1 MGIGRRWI
9 RWASA
14 GLLCLFLALFLLAAF
29 WPVPPDRPPG
39 GWADGMPGAT
49 GALRRPFPPMPIPPD
64 NPQTPE
70 KAELGRLLFYDP
82 ILSGDRS
89 RSCATCHH
97 PDLGFADGKGRS
109 IGADG
114 RPMRRGAPTLWNV
127 GYLRRLFWDGRASSL
142 EEAARLSLTD
152 PQEMAGQPER
162 MVQALRAI
170 PEYRERFD
178 RAFGGRDGSA
188 VTFENIAKAIAAFE
202 RTLVSRNAP
211 FDRFAAGDPT
221 ALTPAQRWGLNLF
234 RSGRTRCFECH
245 TLPLFGS
252 SDFRVIGVPDL
263 PEEPADRGRAEVTG
277 SPRDE
282 RAFKVPTLRNIALT
296 APYMHNGI
304 FATLEEVIDF
314 YKDGGGRGRGMDLPN
329 LDAKIQPFRLSLE
342 ERADLVAFLYA
353 LTDESSMPPVPEAVP
368 SGLPVVP
375 RLENPGRALA
385 ARFNVGAQVAPEPPR
400 APRTWVVR
408 PGESIQAV
416 LDQTGPGDTVLIEP
430 GVYFEALVVETE
442 HLTLRGISR
451 DGQRPVLDGRGVL
464 GDGIIAA
471 RDGFTVENL
480 VVRNY
485 TNNGIVVPGARGVVI
500 RDVVTENTGAYGVY
514 PVGCEDILV
523 ERVVATGAWDTG
535 IYIGQS
541 RNGIIR
547 DSEAYGNVSGIE
559 VENSV
564 AITVENNYA
573 HDNTAG
579 VLVFVLPNLESKVGS
594 RNRVVGNR
602 IVRNNGPNFA
612 KPGAIVGN
620 VPSGT
625 GILIMAADETE
636 VTGNEVRDNASFGI
650 AVVGLHQVFP
660 KGTAFDVGAIP
671 ERNWIHD
678 NHLVHNGFDPDPK
691 VRAAG
696 LPGADLLWDASGWDN
711 LWRERGAR
719 AFPPLLPGPEWPG
732 PMRRA
737 YWRLLNLLVR
747 LLG

>member
-1 MGIGRRWI
+1 MKRIIGYGGGAI
-9 RWASA
+9 AVA
-14 GLLCLFLALFLLAAF
+14 LLALFLIAAF
-29 WPVPPDRPPG
+29 WPVPPDLPPG
-39 GWADGMPGAT
+39 GLSDGMPGAT
-49 GALRRPFPPMPIPPD
+49 GALRRPFPAMPIPPD

-82 ILSGDRS
+82 ILSGDNA

-97 PDLGFADGKGRS
+97 PDLGFTDGRGRS

-114 RPMRRGAPTLWNV
+114 KPMRRGAPTLWNV
-127 GYLRRLFWDGRASSL
+127 GYLRRLFWDGRAASL
-142 EEAARLSLTD
+142 EEAARLSLVD
-152 PQEMAGQPER
+152 PQEMAEQPER
-162 MVQALRAI
+162 LVQELRAI

-188 VTFENIAKAIAAFE
+188 VTFENVAKAIAAFE
-202 RTLVSRNAP
+202 RTLISRNSP

-221 ALTPAQRWGLNLF
+221 ALTPAQRRGLNLF

-263 PEEPADRGRAEVTG
+263 PGMPADRGRAEVTG

-282 RAFKVPTLRNIALT
+282 RAFKVPTLRNVALT
-296 APYMHNGI
+296 APYMHNGA

-314 YKDGGGRGRGMDLPN
+314 YRDGGGRGRGMDLPN
-329 LDAKIQPFRLSLE
+329 LDAKIQPFHLSSE

-353 LTDESSMPPVPEAVP
+353 LTDESALPPVPDAVP
-368 SGLPVVP
+368 SGRPVVP

-385 ARFNVGAQVAPEPPR
+385 ARYNVGAQGAPEPPR
-400 APRTWVVR
+400 MPQTWVVR

-416 LDQTGPGDTVLIEP
+416 LDRTGPGDTVLIEP
-430 GVYFEALVVETE
+430 GVYHEALVVETE

-451 DGQRPVLDGRGVL
+451 DGERPILDGRGVL
-464 GDGIIAA
+464 GDGIVAT

-480 VVRNY
+480 IVRNY

-500 RDVVTENTGAYGVY
+500 RDVVTEHTGAYGVY
-514 PVGCEDILV
+514 PVGSEDIWI

-541 RNGIIR
+541 RNGVIR

-564 AITVENNYA
+564 AITVENNYV

-579 VLVFVLPNLESKVGS
+579 ILVFVLPNLESKVGS
-594 RNRVVGNR
+594 RNRIVGNR
-602 IVRNNGPNFA
+602 ILHNNGPNFA

-636 VTGNEVRDNASFGI
+636 VVGNEIRDNATVGI

-660 KGTAFDVGAIP
+660 KGTVFDVGAIP

-678 NHLVHNGFDPDPK
+678 NVLVNNGFNPDPK
-691 VRAAG
+691 ARAAG

-732 PMRRA
+732 PLRRA
-737 YWRLLNLLVR
+737 YWRSLQLLLR

>member
-1 MGIGRRWI
+1 MKRWGIRIGG
-9 RWASA
+9 
-14 GLLCLFLALFLLAAF
+14 GLVLLLITLFLIAAF
-29 WPVPPDRPPG
+29 WPVPPDLPPG
-39 GWADGMPGAT
+39 GLSDGMPGAT

-82 ILSGDRS
+82 ILSGDRT

-97 PDLGFADGKGRS
+97 PDLGFTDGKGRS

-114 RPMRRGAPTLWNV
+114 QPMRRGAPTLWNV
-127 GYLRRLFWDGRASSL
+127 GYLRRLFWDGRATSL
-142 EEAARLSLTD
+142 EEAARMSLTD
-152 PQEMAGQPER
+152 PREMAADPER
-162 MVQALRAI
+162 LVRALKAI

-202 RTLVSRNAP
+202 RTLVSRNSP
-211 FDRFAAGDPT
+211 FDRFAAGDAA
-221 ALTPAQRWGLNLF
+221 ALTPAQRRGLNLF

-263 PEEPADRGRAEVTG
+263 PGGPADRGRAEVTG

-282 RAFKVPTLRNIALT
+282 RAFKVPTLRNVALT

-304 FATLEEVIDF
+304 FATLEEVVDF

-329 LDAKIQPFRLSLE
+329 LDSKIQPFRLSPE
-342 ERADLVAFLYA
+342 EREDLVAFLYA
-353 LTDESSMPPVPEAVP
+353 LTDESAMPPVPESVP

-375 RLENPGRALA
+375 RLENPARAVA
-385 ARFNVGAQVAPEPPR
+385 ARYNVGAAAASEPPR
-400 APRTWVVR
+400 APQTRVVR
-408 PGESIQAV
+408 PGESIQAA
-416 LDQTGPGDTVLIEP
+416 LDQAGPGDTILVEP
-430 GVYFEALVVETE
+430 GIYRESLVVEVE
-442 HLTLRGISR
+442 NLTLRGIVR
-451 DGQRPVLDGRGVL
+451 DGQRPILDGEGIR
-464 GDGIIAA
+464 GDGIIAT
-471 RDGFTVENL
+471 RDGFTVENFI
-480 VVRNY
+480 VRHY
-485 TNNGIVVPGARGVVI
+485 TNNGIVVPGARGIVI
-500 RDVVTENTGAYGVY
+500 RDVVTEDTGAYGVY
-514 PVGCEDILV
+514 PVGSEDILI

-541 RNGIIR
+541 RNGVIR

-564 AITVENNYA
+564 NITVVNNYA
-573 HDNTAG
+573 HDNAAG
-579 VLVFVLPNLESKVGS
+579 LLVFVLPNLESKVGS
-594 RNRVVGNR
+594 RNRIIGNR
-602 IVRNNGPNFA
+602 IIRNNGPNFA

-636 VTGNEVRDNASFGI
+636 VTGNEIRDNASVGI

-660 KGTAFDVGAIP
+660 KGTVFDVGAIP

-678 NHLVHNGFDPDPK
+678 NVLVHNGFNPDPK

-711 LWRERGAR
+711 LWREAGAR
-719 AFPPLLPGPEWPG
+719 AFPPFLPGPDWPW
-732 PMRRA
+732 PVRRA
-737 YWRLLNLLVR
+737 YWRLLQLLVQ